1 MADTLLLNADA
12 APLSVL
18 PLSAVTWQDSIRY
31 MWMEKVT
38 VLDWYDDWVVK
49 SPSWETKVPAV
60 MMVKDYIRTNKT
72 PRFSK
77 SNVSLRDEYECQYCG
92 IELPTRDSIT
102 LDHVYPSS
110 MGGKTCWENIVI
122 SCQKCNHSKSNKLIK
137 PKRAPYRPDYYE
149 LVAKRKKFPMNIP
162 HPSWEQYL

>member
-1 MADTLLLNADA
+1 MDTLILNADA

-31 MWMEKVT
+31 LWMDKVT
-38 VLDWYDDWVVK
+38 VLDWYDDWVIR
-49 SPSWETKVPAV
+49 SPSWETRVPAV
-60 MMVKDYIRTNKT
+60 MILKEYIRTNKT

-77 SNVSLRDEYECQYCG
+77 SNVSLRDEYQCQYCG
-92 IELPTRDSIT
+92 IDLRGRENIT
-102 LDHVYPSS
+102 LDHVYPAS

-122 SCQKCNHSKSNKLIK
+122 SCERCNHGKSNRLIK
-137 PKRAPYRPDYYE
+137 PVRMPYRPDYYE
-149 LVAKRKKFPMNIP
+149 LVAKRKKFPMHIP